1 MLIWLLAF
9 IKCLCTGA
17 VTYKVFLTSIFDTP
31 GKSDKMYLP
40 NNYLLWQ
47 VTEEMEKYCEEPE
60 IIVVLG
66 QSSHSRI
73 LKKKIKFLK

>member
-60 IIVVLG
+60 IIVVF
-66 QSSHSRI
+66 RTVFTFTD
-73 LKKKIKFLK
+73 LKNKN

>member
-47 VTEEMEKYCEEPE
+47 VTEEMEKYCEKQE
-60 IIVVLG
+60 IIVVF
-66 QSSHSRI
+66 RI
-73 LKKKIKFLK
+73 VFMFTDLKNKNEKF